1 MLSDITTFWIVGQEQ
16 APTGGPSLIPL
27 ALMVGVVAIYYYL
40 IIGLPQR
47 RLEKQRHDM
56 LLSLKKKD
64 EVLTSGGIY
73 GTVESVD
80 EKNERVT
87 VRISDEPAVR
97 IKVNVRSIA
106 RVLREN
112 ESS

>member
-1 MLSDITTFWIVGQEQ
+1 MRIDMSSFWILGQEQ
-16 APTGGPSLIPL
+16 APAGGPSLIPL

-80 EKNERVT
+80 EKNEKVT
-87 VRISDEPAVR
+87 VRICDEPAVR
-97 IKVNVRSIA
+97 IKVNARSIA

-112 ESS
+112 ESV